1 MASSTT
7 STNRPTPTE
16 HPYAAEVEA
25 ERAGWYEF
33 AGLVRRL
40 TARECL
46 EPGYY
51 RDPDWTVRDLAAH
64 VGTWLAEAGRQLE
77 RMGAGT
83 YEGHEIDVDAVNSQ
97 LLDAMTGQ
105 PWEVAWSQANAGRTR
120 MVEVWYE
127 LREPSDEAAWW
138 IHKAGS
144 AHYAEHLGRLKEWVD
159 ELVGR
164 RTGADRVVDA
174 G

>member
-7 STNRPTPTE
+7 STSPSTPTD

-33 AGLVRRL
+33 AGVVRRL
-40 TARECL
+40 TAPECL

-51 RDPDWTVRDLAAH
+51 RDLDWTVRDLAAH

-83 YEGHEIDVDAVNSQ
+83 YEGHDIDVDAVNAQ
-97 LLDAMTGQ
+97 LLDAMSGQ

-127 LREPSDEAAWW
+127 LREPSDEAA
-138 IHKAGS
+138 
-144 AHYAEHLGRLKEWVD
+144 
-159 ELVGR
+159 
-164 RTGADRVVDA
+164 
-174 G
+174 

>member
-7 STNRPTPTE
+7 STDHPTPTN

-25 ERAGWYEF
+25 ERAGWYAF

-40 TARECL
+40 TAQECL

-64 VGTWLAEAGRQLE
+64 IGTWLAEAGRQLE

-83 YEGHEIDVDAVNSQ
+83 YEGHDIDVDAVNAK
-97 LLDAMTGQ
+97 LLDAMNGQ

-127 LREPSDEAAWW
+127 LREPSEEAAWW

-144 AHYAEHLGRLKEWVD
+144 EHYGEHLGRLEEWVE

-164 RTGADRVVDA
+164 RTGADRTVGA